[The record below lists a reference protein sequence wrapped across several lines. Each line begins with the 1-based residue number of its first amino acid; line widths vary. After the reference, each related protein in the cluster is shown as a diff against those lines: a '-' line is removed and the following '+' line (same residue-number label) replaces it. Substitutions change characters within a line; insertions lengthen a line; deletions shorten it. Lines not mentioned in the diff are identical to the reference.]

1 MKKLFKSKVLIILW
15 IIDIIWSVLAYY
27 LLVVFPEGNI
37 LLKDITM
44 AVGYSVFRII
54 LFIYSGSYIFT
65 HLFFT
70 NEKLIDRVK
79 CGILPIVCYMGDAL
93 ILKILYKII
102 A

>member
-44 AVGYSVFRII
+44 AVGYSIFRII
-54 LFIYSGSYIFT
+54 LFIYSGSYIFI

-70 NEKLIDRVK
+70 KEKFLCRVK
-79 CGILPIVCYMGDAL
+79 YGVLPIICYMGDAL
-93 ILKILYKII
+93 ILNILYKII
-102 A
+102 S